1 MWLLT
6 KGESLKAQRTL
17 GKLRGWPSQET
28 CSSKEFKEMIAYT
41 SSVVYDEDD
50 NETGKCLF
58 KKKTIIKPSAKTRT
72 R

>member
-28 CSSKEFKEMIAYT
+28 YSSKEFKEMIAYT
-41 SSVVYDEDD
+41 SSMVYDEDN

-58 KKKTIIKPSAKTRT
+58 
-72 R
+72 